1 MARLCLV
8 LAELTIIAFCLV
20 AARAVRADESAALFF
35 VRQQSVQVA
44 HRHPAAIRLGFPARH
59 PRAAFRRLT
68 AGAPLELHPLAT
80 VARGYVG
87 SRRFTRYA
95 RAWCR
100 DALNVWLRQAGYYTD
115 GDGRARAVAK
125 IVRPIA
131 RPVVGAVAWQAH
143 HAGVVAAVNG
153 NRVTLISGNYG
164 NRVAVETTA
173 AGRYRYG
180 LPVRVASR

>member
-8 LAELTIIAFCLV
+8 LAAFASVTLFGAIRC
-20 AARAVRADESAALFF
+20 AVADESAALFF
-35 VRQQSVQVA
+35 VRQGEARPDVLMA
-44 HRHPAAIRLGFPARH
+44 RRHPARRPD
-59 PRAAFRRLT
+59 AAFSRLR
-68 AGAPLELHPLAT
+68 AGAPLELHPLAN
-80 VARGYVG
+80 VAKRYVG

-100 DALNVWLRQAGYYTD
+100 DALNVWLRQAGFYTD

-125 IVRPIA
+125 IVQPIA

-143 HAGVVAAVNG
+143 HAAVVSAVNG

-164 NRVAVETTA
+164 NRVAIETTR
-173 AGRYRYG
+173 AGAYRYG
-180 LPVRVASR
+180 LPIRVAGR